1 MELIQSQSLIIQSM
15 AIIPDFREA
24 KSLKGNGIWKNPQ
37 QRQNKGREKRR
48 QNNVVDH
55 EAEKQMMMQNIIT
68 LKNYLGDQHGSS
80 YFFITNY

>member
-37 QRQNKGREKRR
+37 QRQN
-48 QNNVVDH
+48 NLLDH
-55 EAEKQMMMQNIIT
+55 EAEKQWWCKI
-68 LKNYLGDQHGSS
+68 
-80 YFFITNY
+80 